1 MWKKLSVFLIP
12 TVLFVTQPLQ
22 VLAQQSQSPNTPPP
36 PQWYGPGPWHMWADG
51 YGYGWHFWWMGP
63 VMMLFMILICVA
75 VIYFL
80 FSRHSGG
87 SHQWGPITGR
97 QWDAGYSALAISGRA
112 LRQRRDS
119 EGRVSGKEGHYSL
132 WSIALIGNV
141 VGRRHGDVQQR
152 QKAMRAISI
161 PFCP

>member
-1 MWKKLSVFLIP
+1 MWKKLSVLLIP

-80 FSRHSGG
+80 FSSHSGG
-87 SHQWGPITGR
+87 SHRWGPMTGR
-97 QWDAGYSALAISGRA
+97 QWDADYSALAILDERYARGEIQKEEYQERKATILSDR
-112 LRQRRDS
+112 LR
-119 EGRVSGKEGHYSL
+119 
-132 WSIALIGNV
+132 
-141 VGRRHGDVQQR
+141 
-152 QKAMRAISI
+152 
-161 PFCP
+161 

>member
-22 VLAQQSQSPNTPPP
+22 VLAQQSQSPNTSPP

-63 VMMLFMILICVA
+63 VIMLFMTLICVA
-75 VIYFL
+75 IIYFL

-87 SHQWGPITGR
+87 SHQWGPMTGR
-97 QWDAGYSALAISGRA
+97 QWDAGYSALAILDERNARGEIQKEEYQERKATILSGR
-112 LRQRRDS
+112 LR
-119 EGRVSGKEGHYSL
+119 
-132 WSIALIGNV
+132 
-141 VGRRHGDVQQR
+141 
-152 QKAMRAISI
+152 
-161 PFCP
+161 